1 MMRKSVIISAVLLLL
16 TWSAPA
22 QEPAIS
28 VSSRAADIAA
38 YAEQVRQQWKIPGM
52 SLAVIHGDS
61 TVLVQGFGV
70 KEKGGD
76 DPVNPSTLFH
86 IGSMT
91 KAFTATVIASLVDEG
106 LLSWDDTV
114 KDILPDFDWYDD
126 SVENAM
132 QVRDLLTHSTGL
144 VAQAGTYIANLGYNR
159 DDIFRMF
166 RYIEP
171 IYPFREKFAYNNIT
185 FIIAARIIE
194 TVTGKSWEDN
204 IRERIFNP
212 LDMSSSVPG
221 SDGYRAAGK
230 KASTAHYFGYN
241 KGSIYVTPLFGEER
255 ALHWVDVIGPAGS
268 ISSTAEDMAK
278 WVRFHLDNGKVAR
291 LITPDS
297 SWHSS
302 FPADIN
308 ALYAYFPE
316 NGCSEA
322 AEFRF
327 YPYHDTIRLISGKQ
341 MDFLHTGAV
350 HVRADTTMTRD
361 YGYCWYVEHNDRY
374 DVIYHTGTTWGF
386 TGVCGFVPGLD
397 LGIALLC
404 NSEVSE
410 YARLG
415 LMRYII
421 DLYLQDGIVRDWSTE
436 GLEQWFAD
444 RQKPRRR
451 AVPCTIK
458 RPSPNR
464 SEMPRSLLKTAGCI

>member
-1 MMRKSVIISAVLLLL
+1 MMRKVALISTVLLLL
-16 TWSAPA
+16 TMSAPA

-76 DPVNPSTLFH
+76 DPVTPSTLFH

-159 DDIFRMF
+159 DDIYRMF

-171 IYPFREKFAYNNIT
+171 VYPFREKFAYNNIT

-204 IRERIFNP
+204 GTLFRIQQR
-212 LDMSSSVPG
+212 LHLCHSAV
-221 SDGYRAAGK
+221 RR
-230 KASTAHYFGYN
+230 
-241 KGSIYVTPLFGEER
+241 GE
-255 ALHWVDVIGPAGS
+255 GPALGGRDRPGRKHQLHS
-268 ISSTAEDMAK
+268 RGHGQVGALSS
-278 WVRFHLDNGKVAR
+278 
-291 LITPDS
+291 
-297 SWHSS
+297 
-302 FPADIN
+302 
-308 ALYAYFPE
+308 
-316 NGCSEA
+316 
-322 AEFRF
+322 
-327 YPYHDTIRLISGKQ
+327 
-341 MDFLHTGAV
+341 
-350 HVRADTTMTRD
+350 
-361 YGYCWYVEHNDRY
+361 
-374 DVIYHTGTTWGF
+374 
-386 TGVCGFVPGLD
+386 
-397 LGIALLC
+397 
-404 NSEVSE
+404 
-410 YARLG
+410 
-415 LMRYII
+415 
-421 DLYLQDGIVRDWSTE
+421 
-436 GLEQWFAD
+436 
-444 RQKPRRR
+444 
-451 AVPCTIK
+451 
-458 RPSPNR
+458 
-464 SEMPRSLLKTAGCI
+464 